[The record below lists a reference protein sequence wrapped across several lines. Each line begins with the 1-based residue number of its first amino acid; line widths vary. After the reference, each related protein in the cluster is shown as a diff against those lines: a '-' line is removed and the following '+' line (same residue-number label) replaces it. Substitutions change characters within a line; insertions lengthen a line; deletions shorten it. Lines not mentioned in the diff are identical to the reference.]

1 MDSGIGEFKEPEASC
16 IRVRYVQ
23 TALLFYLMGI
33 SYAIRSILSVAI
45 VAMVDTNSTNINN
58 IPTFEWNNTGVL
70 LSSFYWSYAVL
81 QFFAGPIGYM
91 FSPKLILIIAMLVN
105 SGTCLLFPVL
115 SIRLGLGGAILCRV
129 FQGLSQGFIIPL
141 NHTLLGRW
149 APTNERSWI
158 STTVYSGCSFGTII
172 SMQITGYL
180 SSTRF
185 GWPASF
191 YLFGGFGVG
200 WCVLWLLW
208 GADRPATHKSI
219 SAKERR
225 YIEESLGQENDG
237 NFTGIRLPWKAILTS
252 LPYWAIVVAAIG
264 ESWGSTF
271 LLTEI
276 PTYLSKMTDIE
287 IEKNG
292 LYSSAPYVVAAIFT
306 VVYGPI
312 ADYMISKRMISRKSA
327 RRLFHGIG
335 AFIPAAALVWLAY
348 EENRWGIAALLI
360 VAISLNGAMFCG
372 YNVNHI
378 DISPRFS
385 GTLFGIS
392 NGVGQTLATLAP
404 VLVEFIVYEETDK
417 AVWRTMFII
426 AAIIYA
432 GTAVFFITFLS
443 VERQWWDSIICPG
456 KNYLQRKEER
466 ERL

>member
-1 MDSGIGEFKEPEASC
+1 MDGGIGEVKGPEVSC

-23 TALLFYLMGI
+23 TALLFYLMGT
-33 SYAIRSILSVAI
+33 SYAIRSILSVAV
-45 VAMVDTNSTNINN
+45 VAMVDTNSTNTNN
-58 IPTFEWNNTGVL
+58 IPTFEWKSTGVL

-81 QFFAGPIGYM
+81 QFFAGPIAHM

-105 SGTCLLFPVL
+105 SGTCLLLPTL
-115 SIRLGLGGAILCRV
+115 SIHLGLGGAILCRL
-129 FQGLSQGFIIPL
+129 FQGFSQGFIIPL
-141 NHTLLGRW
+141 IHTLLGRW

-180 SSTRF
+180 SSSRF

-191 YLFGGFGVG
+191 YLFGGLGVG
-200 WCVLWLLW
+200 WCVLWLQW
-208 GADRPATHKSI
+208 GADRPATHRSI

-225 YIEESLGQENDG
+225 YIEESLGQEHDENLK
-237 NFTGIRLPWKAILTS
+237 GIRVPWRAILTS
-252 LPYWAIVVAAIG
+252 LPYWAIIVAAIG

-271 LLTEI
+271 LITEI
-276 PTYLSKMTDIE
+276 PTYLSKITDID

-292 LYSSAPYVVAAIFT
+292 LYSSAPYVVAAFFT
-306 VVYGPI
+306 VLYGPI
-312 ADYMISKRMISRKSA
+312 ADYMISKGVTSRKTA

-335 AFIPAAALVWLAY
+335 AFIPAGALIWLGY
-348 EENRWGIAALLI
+348 EESPWGIAALLI

-392 NGVGQTLATLAP
+392 NGVGQSLATLAP
-404 VLVEFIVYEETDK
+404 MLVEFITEEADK

-432 GTAVFFITFLS
+432 GTAAFFITFLS
-443 VERQWWDSIICPG
+443 VERQLWDSVICPG
-456 KNYLQRKEER
+456 KNCLRGKEEG
-466 ERL
+466 EML